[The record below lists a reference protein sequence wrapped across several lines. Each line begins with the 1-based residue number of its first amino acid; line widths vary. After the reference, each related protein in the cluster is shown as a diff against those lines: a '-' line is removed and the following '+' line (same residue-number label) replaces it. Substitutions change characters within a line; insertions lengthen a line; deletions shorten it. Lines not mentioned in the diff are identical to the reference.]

1 MSIKRIHHEHDKIM
15 KKILSHKKEAVK
27 FINRT
32 VNLQNKVTPE
42 SIEIYNKEYITD
54 SFEIRQADVIYK
66 LKNNNIFFLIEH
78 QSKVDYSIPYRIL
91 EYKTEILKYNVD
103 KERMKQKDYKM
114 PLIIAIV
121 LYTGKESWK
130 VKQEF
135 LQVQEECSTYLK
147 EKLGISSFYIL
158 EDINKISEEEL
169 LESNNFLEKIFLLE
183 KSKSKEDLKEN
194 FIKIIQKLKK
204 EELEKKIAK
213 EDKEEFEENIIKI
226 LLPKIGQEEI
236 KEQIEKSREGVEGK
250 MELAVT
256 RMIAKEN
263 RAIRTKSKMEGRRE
277 GKIEGMTQKSMEIA
291 KKLFEIHMTVE
302 EVKQITGLT
311 EKEVAKLKK

>member
-15 KKILSHKKEAVK
+15 KKILSNKKEAVK

-54 SFEIRQADVIYK
+54 SLEIRQADVIYK

-130 VKQEF
+130 VEQEF

-169 LESNNFLEKIFLLE
+169 LKSNNFLEKIFLLE

-194 FIKIIQKLKK
+194 FIKIIQKLKR
-204 EELEKKIAK
+204 EEQEGKITK
-213 EDKEEFEENIIKI
+213 EDKEEFEEDIIKI
-226 LLPKIGQEEI
+226 LVPKIGQEEI

-256 RMIAKEN
+256 RMIAREN
-263 RAIRTKSKMEGRRE
+263 QAIRVKSKRE

-291 KKLFEIHMTVE
+291 KKLFEIHMTAE

>member
-15 KKILSHKKEAVK
+15 KKILSNKKEAVK

-32 VNLQNKVTPE
+32 VNLQNKVTQE

-54 SFEIRQADVIYK
+54 SLEIRQADVIYK

-135 LQVQEECSTYLK
+135 CQVQEECSTYLK

-194 FIKIIQKLKK
+194 FIKIIQKLK
-204 EELEKKIAK
+204 
-213 EDKEEFEENIIKI
+213 
-226 LLPKIGQEEI
+226 
-236 KEQIEKSREGVEGK
+236 R
-250 MELAVT
+250 
-256 RMIAKEN
+256 
-263 RAIRTKSKMEGRRE
+263 
-277 GKIEGMTQKSMEIA
+277 
-291 KKLFEIHMTVE
+291 
-302 EVKQITGLT
+302 
-311 EKEVAKLKK
+311 

>member
-15 KKILSHKKEAVK
+15 KKILSNKKEAVK

-54 SFEIRQADVIYK
+54 SLEIRQADVIYK

-169 LESNNFLEKIFLLE
+169 LKSNNFLEKIFLLE

-194 FIKIIQKLKK
+194 FIKIIQKLKR
-204 EELEKKIAK
+204 EEQEGKITK
-213 EDKEEFEENIIKI
+213 EDKEEFEEDIIKI
-226 LLPKIGQEEI
+226 LVPKIGQEEI

-256 RMIAKEN
+256 RMIAREN
-263 RAIRTKSKMEGRRE
+263 QAIRVKSKRE

-291 KKLFEIHMTVE
+291 KKLFEIHMTAE

>member
-54 SFEIRQADVIYK
+54 SLEIRQADVIYK

-169 LESNNFLEKIFLLE
+169 LKSNNFLEKIFLLE
-183 KSKSKEDLKEN
+183 KSKSKEELKEN
-194 FIKIIQKLKK
+194 FIKIIQKLKR
-204 EELEKKIAK
+204 EEQEGKITK
-213 EDKEEFEENIIKI
+213 EDKEEFEEDIIKI
-226 LLPKIGQEEI
+226 LVPKIGQEEI

-256 RMIAKEN
+256 RMIAREN
-263 RAIRTKSKMEGRRE
+263 QAIRVKSKRE

-291 KKLFEIHMTVE
+291 KKLFEIHMTAE

>member
-15 KKILSHKKEAVK
+15 KKILSNKKEAVK

-54 SFEIRQADVIYK
+54 SLEIRQADVIYK

-169 LESNNFLEKIFLLE
+169 LKSNNFLEKIFLLE

-194 FIKIIQKLKK
+194 FIKIIQKLKR
-204 EELEKKIAK
+204 EEQEGKITK
-213 EDKEEFEENIIKI
+213 EDKEEFEEDIIKI
-226 LLPKIGQEEI
+226 LVPKIGQEEI

-263 RAIRTKSKMEGRRE
+263 QAIRVKSKRE

-291 KKLFEIHMTVE
+291 KKLFEIHMTAE
-302 EVKQITGLT
+302 GLT
-311 EKEVAKLKK
+311 EKAVAKLKK

>member
-15 KKILSHKKEAVK
+15 KKILSNKKEAAK

-54 SFEIRQADVIYK
+54 SLEIRQADVIYK

-158 EDINKISEEEL
+158 EDINKISEEERL
-169 LESNNFLEKIFLLE
+169 KSNNFLEKIFLLE
-183 KSKSKEDLKEN
+183 KSKSKEELKEN
-194 FIKIIQKLKK
+194 FIKIIQKLKR
-204 EELEKKIAK
+204 EEQEGKITK
-213 EDKEEFEENIIKI
+213 EDKEEFEEDIIKI
-226 LLPKIGQEEI
+226 LVPKIGQEEI

-256 RMIAKEN
+256 RMIAREN
-263 RAIRTKSKMEGRRE
+263 QAIRVKSKRE

-291 KKLFEIHMTVE
+291 KKLFEIHMTAE

>member
-15 KKILSHKKEAVK
+15 KKILSNKKEAVK

-32 VNLQNKVTPE
+32 VNLQNKVAPE

-54 SFEIRQADVIYK
+54 SLEIRQADVIYK

-169 LESNNFLEKIFLLE
+169 LKSNNFLEKIFLLE

-194 FIKIIQKLKK
+194 FIKIIQKLKR
-204 EELEKKIAK
+204 EEQEGKITK
-213 EDKEEFEENIIKI
+213 EDKEEFEEDIIKI
-226 LLPKIGQEEI
+226 LVPKIGQEEI

-263 RAIRTKSKMEGRRE
+263 QAIRVKSKRE

-291 KKLFEIHMTVE
+291 KKLFEIHMTAE

>member
-1 MSIKRIHHEHDKIM
+1 M
-15 KKILSHKKEAVK
+15 KKILSNKKEAVK

-32 VNLQNKVTPE
+32 VNLQNKVTQE

-54 SFEIRQADVIYK
+54 SLEIRQADVIYK

-135 LQVQEECSTYLK
+135 CQVQEECSTYLK

-194 FIKIIQKLKK
+194 FIKIIQKLKR
-204 EELEKKIAK
+204 EEQEGKITK
-213 EDKEEFEENIIKI
+213 EDKEEFEEEIIKI
-226 LLPKIGQEEI
+226 LVPKIGQEEI
-236 KEQIEKSREGVEGK
+236 KEQIEKNEEGVGGK

-263 RAIRTKSKMEGRRE
+263 QAIRTNSKR
-277 GKIEGMTQKSMEIA
+277 EGMTQKSMEIA
-291 KKLFEIHMTVE
+291 KKLFEIHMTAE

-311 EKEVAKLKK
+311 EKEMAKLKK

>member
-15 KKILSHKKEAVK
+15 KKILSNKKEAVK

-32 VNLQNKVTPE
+32 VNLQNKVTLE

-54 SFEIRQADVIYK
+54 SLEIRQADVIYK

-130 VKQEF
+130 VEQEF

-194 FIKIIQKLKK
+194 FIKIIQKLKR
-204 EELEKKIAK
+204 EEQEGKITK
-213 EDKEEFEENIIKI
+213 EDKEEFEEDIIKI
-226 LLPKIGQEEI
+226 LVPKIGQEEI

-263 RAIRTKSKMEGRRE
+263 QAIRVKSKRE

-291 KKLFEIHMTVE
+291 KKLFEIHMTAE

>member
-15 KKILSHKKEAVK
+15 KKILSNKKEAVK

-32 VNLQNKVTPE
+32 VNLQNKVTQE

-54 SFEIRQADVIYK
+54 SLEIRQADVIYK

-78 QSKVDYSIPYRIL
+78 HSKVDYSIPYRIL

-135 LQVQEECSTYLK
+135 CQVQEECSTYLK

-194 FIKIIQKLKK
+194 FIKIIQKLKR
-204 EELEKKIAK
+204 EEQEGKITK
-213 EDKEEFEENIIKI
+213 EDKEEFEEEIIKI
-226 LLPKIGQEEI
+226 LVPKIGQEEI
-236 KEQIEKSREGVEGK
+236 KEQIEKNEEGVGGK

-263 RAIRTKSKMEGRRE
+263 QAIRTKSKR
-277 GKIEGMTQKSMEIA
+277 EGMTQKSMEIA
-291 KKLFEIHMTVE
+291 KKLFEIHMTAE

-311 EKEVAKLKK
+311 EKEMAKLKK

>member
-15 KKILSHKKEAVK
+15 KKILSNKKEAVK

-54 SFEIRQADVIYK
+54 SLEIRQADVIYK

-169 LESNNFLEKIFLLE
+169 LKSNNFLEKIFLLE

-194 FIKIIQKLKK
+194 FKKIIQKLKR
-204 EELEKKIAK
+204 EEQEGKITK
-213 EDKEEFEENIIKI
+213 EDKEEFEEDIIKI
-226 LLPKIGQEEI
+226 LVPKIGQEEI

-263 RAIRTKSKMEGRRE
+263 QAIRVKSKRE

-291 KKLFEIHMTVE
+291 KKLFEIHMTAE

>member
-15 KKILSHKKEAVK
+15 KKILGNKKEAVK

-32 VNLQNKVTPE
+32 VNLQNKVTQE

-54 SFEIRQADVIYK
+54 SLEIRQADVIYK

-135 LQVQEECSTYLK
+135 CQVQEECSTYLK

-158 EDINKISEEEL
+158 EDINKISGEEL

-194 FIKIIQKLKK
+194 FIKIIQKLKR
-204 EELEKKIAK
+204 EEQEGKITK

-236 KEQIEKSREGVEGK
+236 KEQIEKNEEGVGRK

-256 RMIAKEN
+256 RMIAREN
-263 RAIRTKSKMEGRRE
+263 QAIRVKSKRE

-291 KKLFEIHMTVE
+291 KKLFEIHMTAE

-311 EKEVAKLKK
+311 EKEMAKLKK

>member
-15 KKILSHKKEAVK
+15 KKILSNKKEAVK

-32 VNLQNKVTPE
+32 VNLQNKVTSE

-54 SFEIRQADVIYK
+54 SLEIRQADVIYK

-169 LESNNFLEKIFLLE
+169 LKSNNFLEKIFLLE

-194 FIKIIQKLKK
+194 FIKIIQKLKR
-204 EELEKKIAK
+204 EEQEGKITK
-213 EDKEEFEENIIKI
+213 EDKEEFEEDIIKI
-226 LLPKIGQEEI
+226 LVPKIGQEEI

-256 RMIAKEN
+256 RMIAREN
-263 RAIRTKSKMEGRRE
+263 QAIRVKSKRE

-291 KKLFEIHMTVE
+291 KKLFEIHMTAE

>member
-15 KKILSHKKEAVK
+15 KKILSNKKEAVK

-54 SFEIRQADVIYK
+54 SLEIRQADVIYK

-91 EYKTEILKYNVD
+91 EYKTEILKYSVD

-121 LYTGKESWK
+121 IYTGKESWK

-183 KSKSKEDLKEN
+183 KSKSKEELKEN
-194 FIKIIQKLKK
+194 FIKIIQKLKR
-204 EELEKKIAK
+204 EEQEGKITK
-213 EDKEEFEENIIKI
+213 EDKEEFEEDIIKI
-226 LLPKIGQEEI
+226 LVPKIGQEEI

-256 RMIAKEN
+256 RMIAREN
-263 RAIRTKSKMEGRRE
+263 QAIRVKSKRE
-277 GKIEGMTQKSMEIA
+277 
-291 KKLFEIHMTVE
+291 
-302 EVKQITGLT
+302 
-311 EKEVAKLKK
+311 

>member
-15 KKILSHKKEAVK
+15 KKILSNKKEAVK

-32 VNLQNKVTPE
+32 VNLQNKVTQE

-54 SFEIRQADVIYK
+54 SLEIRQADVIYK

-130 VKQEF
+130 VEQEF

-194 FIKIIQKLKK
+194 FIKIIQKLKR
-204 EELEKKIAK
+204 EEQEGKITK

-236 KEQIEKSREGVEGK
+236 KEQIEKNEEGVEEK

-263 RAIRTKSKMEGRRE
+263 QAIRTKSKR
-277 GKIEGMTQKSMEIA
+277 EGMTQKSIEIA
-291 KKLFEIHMTVE
+291 KKLFEIHMTAE

-311 EKEVAKLKK
+311 EKEMAKLKKIEK

>member
-15 KKILSHKKEAVK
+15 KKILSNKKEAVK

-32 VNLQNKVTPE
+32 VNLQNKVTQE

-54 SFEIRQADVIYK
+54 SLEIRQADVIYK

-130 VKQEF
+130 VEQEF

-194 FIKIIQKLKK
+194 FIKIIQKLKR
-204 EELEKKIAK
+204 EEQEGKITK

-236 KEQIEKSREGVEGK
+236 KEQIEKNEEGVEEK

-263 RAIRTKSKMEGRRE
+263 QAIRTKSKR
-277 GKIEGMTQKSMEIA
+277 EGMTQKSIEIA
-291 KKLFEIHMTVE
+291 KKLFESHMTAE

-311 EKEVAKLKK
+311 EKEMAKLKKIEK

>member
-15 KKILSHKKEAVK
+15 KKILSNKKEAVK

-32 VNLQNKVTPE
+32 VNLQNKVTQE

-54 SFEIRQADVIYK
+54 SLEIRQADVIYK

-135 LQVQEECSTYLK
+135 CQVQEECSTYLK

-158 EDINKISEEEL
+158 EDINKISGEEL

-194 FIKIIQKLKK
+194 FIKIIQKLKR
-204 EELEKKIAK
+204 EEQEGKITK

-236 KEQIEKSREGVEGK
+236 KEQIEKNEEGVGRK

-256 RMIAKEN
+256 RMIAREN
-263 RAIRTKSKMEGRRE
+263 QAIRVKSKRE

-291 KKLFEIHMTVE
+291 KKLFEIHMTAE

-311 EKEVAKLKK
+311 EKEMAKLKK

>member
-15 KKILSHKKEAVK
+15 KKILSNKKEAAK

-54 SFEIRQADVIYK
+54 SLEIRQADVIYK

-169 LESNNFLEKIFLLE
+169 LKSNNFLEKIFLLE
-183 KSKSKEDLKEN
+183 KSKSKEELKEN
-194 FIKIIQKLKK
+194 FIKIIQKLKR
-204 EELEKKIAK
+204 EEQEGKITK
-213 EDKEEFEENIIKI
+213 EDKEEFEEDIIKI
-226 LLPKIGQEEI
+226 LVPKIGQEEI

-256 RMIAKEN
+256 RMIAREN
-263 RAIRTKSKMEGRRE
+263 QAIRVKSKRE

-291 KKLFEIHMTVE
+291 KKLFEIHMTAE

>member
-15 KKILSHKKEAVK
+15 KKILSNKKEAVK

-32 VNLQNKVTPE
+32 VNLQNKVTQE

-54 SFEIRQADVIYK
+54 SLEIRQADVIYK

-135 LQVQEECSTYLK
+135 CQVQEECSTYLK

-236 KEQIEKSREGVEGK
+236 KEQIEKSREGVEEK

-263 RAIRTKSKMEGRRE
+263 QAIRTKSKR
-277 GKIEGMTQKSMEIA
+277 EGMTQKSMEIA
-291 KKLFEIHMTVE
+291 KKLFEIHMTAE

-311 EKEVAKLKK
+311 EKEMAKLKK

>member
-15 KKILSHKKEAVK
+15 KKILSNKKEAVK

-32 VNLQNKVTPE
+32 VNLQNKVTQE

-54 SFEIRQADVIYK
+54 SLEIRQADVIYK

-135 LQVQEECSTYLK
+135 CQVQEECSTYLK

-194 FIKIIQKLKK
+194 FIKIIQKLKR
-204 EELEKKIAK
+204 EEQEGKITK

-236 KEQIEKSREGVEGK
+236 KEQIEKSREGVEEK

-263 RAIRTKSKMEGRRE
+263 QAIRTKSKR
-277 GKIEGMTQKSMEIA
+277 EGMTQKSMEIA
-291 KKLFEIHMTVE
+291 KKLFEIHMTAE

-311 EKEVAKLKK
+311 EKEMAKLKK

>member
-32 VNLQNKVTPE
+32 VNLQSKVTPE

-54 SFEIRQADVIYK
+54 SLEIRQADVIYK

-135 LQVQEECSTYLK
+135 CQVQEECSTYLK

-194 FIKIIQKLKK
+194 FIKIIQKLKR
-204 EELEKKIAK
+204 EEQEGKITK

-236 KEQIEKSREGVEGK
+236 KEQIEKSREGVEEK

-263 RAIRTKSKMEGRRE
+263 QAIRTKSKR
-277 GKIEGMTQKSMEIA
+277 EGMTQKSMEIA
-291 KKLFEIHMTVE
+291 KKLFEIHMTAE

-311 EKEVAKLKK
+311 EKEMAKLKK

>member
-15 KKILSHKKEAVK
+15 KKILSNKKEAVK

-32 VNLQNKVTPE
+32 VNLQNKVTLE

-54 SFEIRQADVIYK
+54 SLEIRQADVIYK

-130 VKQEF
+130 VEQEF

-194 FIKIIQKLKK
+194 FIKIIQKLKR
-204 EELEKKIAK
+204 EEQEGKITK
-213 EDKEEFEENIIKI
+213 EDKEEFEEDIIKI
-226 LLPKIGQEEI
+226 LVPKIGQEEI

-263 RAIRTKSKMEGRRE
+263 QAIRVKSKRE

-291 KKLFEIHMTVE
+291 KKLFEIHMTAE

-311 EKEVAKLKK
+311 EKEMAKLKK